1 MSDEIEIRKQGNQYV
16 IGRIP
21 SRIIRW
27 GNVVILA
34 ICMLLLYMSFNLT
47 FPVVVNG
54 RVEITNDSIYLV
66 VPRIKQNLIKEGQE
80 INLRM
85 DDYPYMDYGIV
96 QGKIS
101 SLSGIRHIDNS
112 AYIPVAL
119 SDERNA
125 VKRQDLL
132 SGMKGDGDI
141 VVDKIPIIYRIVSF
155 KRK

>member
-1 MSDEIEIRKQGNQYV
+1 
-16 IGRIP
+16 
-21 SRIIRW
+21 
-27 GNVVILA
+27 
-34 ICMLLLYMSFNLT
+34 
-47 FPVVVNG
+47 
-54 RVEITNDSIYLV
+54 
-66 VPRIKQNLIKEGQE
+66 LIKEGQE

-125 VKRQDLL
+125 VKQQDLL

-141 VVDKIPIIYRIVSF
+141 VLTSNFVSQF
-155 KRK
+155 SIGYAEPCVSQFIQTSA